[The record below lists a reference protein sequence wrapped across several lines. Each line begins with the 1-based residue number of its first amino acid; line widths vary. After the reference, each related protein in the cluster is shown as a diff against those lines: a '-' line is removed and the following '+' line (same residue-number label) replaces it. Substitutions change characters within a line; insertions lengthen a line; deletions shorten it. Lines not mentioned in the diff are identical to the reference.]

1 MNPQLHDILQAIFT
15 RLIALEDAKA
25 KTLTDD
31 EIRAI
36 HKEMNGNLN
45 MIEFAR
51 AIARKAQGV

>member
-15 RLIALEDAKA
+15 RLKALEDAKA

-36 HKEMNGNLN
+36 HQEMNGNVN

>member
-15 RLIALEDAKA
+15 RLKALEDAKE

-36 HKEMNGNLN
+36 HKEMDGNVN

-51 AIARKAQGV
+51 AIARKTQGV